1 MINWISVYNGL
12 KINQALFEL
21 MRKIRR
27 FSPDFDVFCPKNGDF
42 WTFDAKKSSSYKL
55 FYSVTTY
62 SGGIVACQ
70 QESPEKGVTDNRQTD
85 DDDDDNDD
93 DDRRHMPHVKQR
105 GC

>member
-27 FSPDFDVFCPKNGDF
+27 FSPDFDVFRPKNGDL
-42 WTFDAKKSSSYKL
+42 WPFDAEKSSSYKP

-62 SGGIVACQ
+62 SGGIVARQ
-70 QESPEKGVTDNRQTD
+70 QESPEKCII
-85 DDDDDNDD
+85 
-93 DDRRHMPHVKQR
+93 DRRHMTNVKHTWLLKTEIE
-105 GC
+105 

>member
-27 FSPDFDVFCPKNGDF
+27 FSPDFDVFRPKNGDL
-42 WTFDAKKSSSYKL
+42 WPFDTEKGSSYKP

-62 SGGIVACQ
+62 SGGIVAGQ

-85 DDDDDNDD
+85 DDNDD
-93 DDRRHMPHVKQR
+93 DDRCHM
-105 GC
+105 

>member
-1 MINWISVYNGL
+1 MYNGL

-27 FSPDFDVFCPKNGDF
+27 FSPDFDVFRPKNGDL
-42 WTFDAKKSSSYKL
+42 WPFDAEKSSSYKP

-62 SGGIVACQ
+62 SGGIVARQ
-70 QESPEKGVTDNRQTD
+70 QESPEKGVTDRQTTD
-85 DDDDDNDD
+85 AD